1 MTDAVRRALEFA
13 AEHMHSDWPE
23 RCQEIVRR
31 ARAALSEQ
39 PAPRVC
45 KGIPRVGCNYLAECD
60 SVCNKCGKVHAVHL
74 IPGVGSTAPVERVA
88 LSVTDDMV
96 SRFLSWPLPR
106 DFYPDCGISFDG
118 RRDDEWNKNKTWP
131 IGTNLLTAIQARQM
145 LEHVL
150 TEPVAAPHVKT
161 AAEMRYDAA
170 HDTVQIDYTVLHKYA
185 TEQELS
191 YSELC
196 ATVRAALRTK

>member
-1 MTDAVRRALEFA
+1 MTDAVRKEFEAWCVKRWGGDRGDDNFLRYDDSDKHYAGQYRKGNVEFA
-13 AEHMHSDWPE
+13 WCAWAA
-23 RCQEIVRR
+23 
-31 ARAALSEQ
+31 ARAALAEQ

-150 TEPVAAPHVKT
+150 GVAHGDM
-161 AAEMRYDAA
+161 E
-170 HDTVQIDYTVLHKYA
+170 
-185 TEQELS
+185 
-191 YSELC
+191 
-196 ATVRAALRTK
+196 